1 MTGIHSKPY
10 SMIVEALVA
19 ARKAAPLTQV
29 ELAKVWGKKQ
39 PTITKIE
46 QCERRIDMAE
56 FLELCVILNVNP
68 TEILRE
74 AHLEMKRSMLSK

>member
-10 SMIVEALVA
+10 MMIVEALVA

-68 TEILRE
+68 TDILRE

>member
-10 SMIVEALVA
+10 SMIVDALIA

-29 ELAKVWGKKQ
+29 ELAKIWGKKQ

-56 FLELCVILNVNP
+56 FLELCIILNANP
-68 TEILRE
+68 TDILRE